1 MTDLTDPPATDLP
14 ARAIDE
20 HSDTSPKGSGVAI
33 DLGCGMRKQPGAIGL
48 DIARIPG
55 AVDVIGDVTRTLPF
69 RDSCADRVYASHI
82 VEHLD
87 DLPAFMAEIWRISK
101 HDALVYL
108 RFPHASSQHSAWT
121 DPTHHRA
128 LTLATFDYFDPES
141 VSGRFF
147 GYYHATPFRV
157 VRRRLTFSLNA
168 ENPLNAGTWLPP
180 QTRARRVAGRVLDAL
195 ANRSRKHQHA
205 CERFWGPLVGM
216 EEAHVWL
223 RAIKPPPGAPSVARP

>member
-1 MTDLTDPPATDLP
+1 
-14 ARAIDE
+14 
-20 HSDTSPKGSGVAI
+20 
-33 DLGCGMRKQPGAIGL
+33 
-48 DIARIPG
+48 
-55 AVDVIGDVTRTLPF
+55 
-69 RDSCADRVYASHI
+69 SCADRVYASHI

-141 VSGRFF
+141 VSGTFF

-195 ANRSRKHQHA
+195 ANRSRQHQHA